1 MKSPTLR
8 TMRGRELDRLAKACD
23 VTAVMSSPSLHAVSS
38 AARCEDAAALRNALA
53 RLQSYVAKLSLIAHG
68 AERVLE
74 GGSFEP
80 RETDSV
86 TLEGFEIGL
95 CVTRG
100 ERGDPGI
107 GGGMDCATPDDP
119 DEIEVV
125 SLTVSDWGKAL
136 EFVSSMLDGEIAEA
150 VG

>member
-1 MKSPTLR
+1 MKAPTR

-23 VTAVMSSPSLHAVSS
+23 ITAAISGPQLSSVSS
-38 AARCEDAAALRNALA
+38 AARCEDAHALRNALA
-53 RLQSYVAKLSLIAHG
+53 RLQSYVAKLSLIAQG

-80 RETDSV
+80 RATDFV
-86 TLEGFEIGL
+86 TLEGFEIGVA
-95 CVTRG
+95 VTRG

-107 GGGMDCATPDDP
+107 GGGMDCATPDDD

-125 SLTVSDWGKAL
+125 SLTVTDWSKAL
-136 EFVSSMLDGEIAEA
+136 EFVSGILDSEIAEA

>member
-1 MKSPTLR
+1 MKAPTR
-8 TMRGRELDRLAKACD
+8 TMRAAELGKLAKRCEHLAATSHID
-23 VTAVMSSPSLHAVSS
+23 LRIVSS
-38 AARCEDAAALRNALA
+38 AARCEDAHALRNALA
-53 RLQSYVAKLSLIAHG
+53 RLQSYVAKLSLIAQG

-80 RETDSV
+80 RATDSV

-107 GGGMDCATPDDP
+107 GGGMDCATPDDD

-136 EFVSSMLDGEIAEA
+136 EFVSGILDSEIAEA